1 MDSDRVLVLDKGMIA
16 EYDTPAA
23 LLADENSIFYGMAK
37 KSGLINNGENDSNS
51 DEDGDEKSLL
61 EKLND
66 LDTKL

>member
-37 KSGLINNGENDSNS
+37 KSGLINNGENDS